1 MAILDLLK
9 PKPKVFF
16 TQAEQHNIVEAI
28 HAAEKTTSGEV
39 RVFVESKCR
48 FLDAIDR
55 AKEVFYLLEMEKT
68 THHNATLVYIAMKD
82 KQMAVFGDAGI
93 YEKTDPTFWHN
104 ALQKMYVHLK
114 NKNISQA
121 IIDTIGD
128 IGNALQDHFPYDAL
142 TDKKELP
149 DDIVFGK

>member
-1 MAILDLLK
+1 MAIFDLLK

-16 TQAEQHNIVEAI
+16 SEAEQHNIVAAI

-48 FLDAIDR
+48 YLDAIDR

-68 THHNATLVYIAMKD
+68 THHNATLVYIALKD
-82 KQMAVFGDAGI
+82 KQMAVFGDEGI
-93 YEKTDPTFWHN
+93 YAKTGQTFWHN
-104 ALQKMYVHLK
+104 ALKKMYAHLK
-114 NKNISQA
+114 NKNIQQA
-121 IIDTIGD
+121 ITDTIDD
-128 IGNALQDHFPYDAL
+128 IGQALQQHFPYDAL